1 MTADVT
7 SRALRLLALLQSRT
21 LWSGEELAEHL
32 DVTIRSVRR
41 DIDRLRALG
50 YPVLAS
56 SGHGGGY
63 RLGPGRTLPPLLLGP
78 GEAVAVAVG
87 LQLAAAS
94 PIDGLQDGAVRA
106 LSILDPVLPP
116 AARAE
121 ARAIGDTLGVLTSRS
136 GTVAGPVLLV
146 LARAVRDGVQVRLDY
161 RRADGERSSRRL
173 EPYRV
178 LAVDG
183 RWYLFAWDLDREDWR
198 TFRLDR
204 ILEARPSTFRFA
216 PRETP
221 DVDEHVR
228 ASITGAR
235 APRPMTVRLRASAE
249 EVAARIPASVGTVE
263 RGEPIR
269 APLADL
275 SDRPDGAGAVTE
287 RAEGAEPAEGAE
299 TCVLRISG
307 GDPAWT
313 VMHLARL
320 GHRVLAVD
328 PPELA
333 TEIARQAAWFDDAR
347 AALAEPTPT
356 STSSVT
362 LRPTRGPI

>member
-21 LWSGEELAEHL
+21 AWSGEELAERL
-32 DVTIRSVRR
+32 GVTARSVRR
-41 DIDRLRALG
+41 DVDRLRALG

-56 SGHGGGY
+56 AGHGGGY
-63 RLGPGRTLPPLLLGP
+63 QLGPGRTLPPLLLGAD
-78 GEAVAVAVG
+78 EAVAVAVG

-116 AARAE
+116 AAREE
-121 ARAIGDTLGVLTSRS
+121 ARAIGDALGVLAARS

-161 RRADGERSSRRL
+161 RRADGERSTRRL

-204 ILEARPSTFRFA
+204 MLDARPSTFRFA

-221 DVDEHVR
+221 DIDEHVR
-228 ASITGAR
+228 ASLTGSR
-235 APRPMTVRLRASAE
+235 APRPMTVLLQASAA

-263 RGEPIR
+263 PGPSRGRDGVEER
-269 APLADL
+269 VQAPDAPAGP
-275 SDRPDGAGAVTE
+275 DRSPHDS
-287 RAEGAEPAEGAE
+287 AE
-299 TCVLRISG
+299 TCFLRISG
-307 GDPAWT
+307 GDPSWT
-313 VMHLARL
+313 VLHLARL
-320 GHRVLAVD
+320 GHRILAVD

-333 TEIARQAAWFDDAR
+333 AEIARQAAWFDDAR
-347 AALAEPTPT
+347 AALD
-356 STSSVT
+356 
-362 LRPTRGPI
+362 G